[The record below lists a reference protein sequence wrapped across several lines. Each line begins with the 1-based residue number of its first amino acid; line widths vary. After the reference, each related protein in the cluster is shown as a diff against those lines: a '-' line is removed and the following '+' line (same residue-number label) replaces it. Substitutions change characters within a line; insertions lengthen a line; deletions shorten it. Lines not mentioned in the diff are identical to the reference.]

1 MPPLLSP
8 GDLADQASPTGA
20 SFLSVQPHQTPMN
33 YQPSK
38 SNQTMK
44 TNREF
49 RFVNRTCLTFFVA
62 ALALPVFAQQPSAA
76 ERAAILKA
84 TMAASQAVLKQYE
97 WIEATV
103 ISVKGEEKSSQQQRC
118 YYGADGGVQ
127 KVAVSAPPAPTKERG
142 LRGRIAE
149 KKTEEMTDYMK
160 QAVALVKSYVPPNPA
175 KIQAAKDAGNV
186 SVEVL
191 DPGKRARLNFRNYEK
206 PGDNLGVELDLTNN
220 RPLGLKVST
229 YLDDAKDV
237 VTLDVQ
243 MGQLN
248 DGTTY
253 ASNITLDAKAKD
265 LTVTVK
271 NSGYRKAN

>member
-1 MPPLLSP
+1 
-8 GDLADQASPTGA
+8 
-20 SFLSVQPHQTPMN
+20 
-33 YQPSK
+33 
-38 SNQTMK
+38 MK
-44 TNREF
+44 NNHNL
-49 RFVNRTCLTFFVA
+49 RFAKPTCLSLLVA
-62 ALALPVFAQQPSAA
+62 ALALPVVAQQPSVA

-84 TMAASQAVLKQYE
+84 TMAASQAILKQYE
-97 WIEATV
+97 WVETTV
-103 ISVKGEEKSSQQQRC
+103 ISVKDEQKSSQQQRC

-127 KVAVSAPPAPTKERG
+127 KIAINPPPAAKPERG

-160 QAVALVKSYVPPNPA
+160 QAVALVKSYVPPSPA
-175 KIQAAKDAGNV
+175 KIQVAKDAGNV

-206 PGDNLGVELDLTNN
+206 PGDNLGVEVDLTNN

-253 ASNITLDAKAKD
+253 ASKITLDAKAKN
-265 LTVTVK
+265 LTVTET
-271 NSGYRKAN
+271 NSGYRKTAQ